1 MPGEAQLTASSGGGS
16 AAFVGPPTSSANT
29 KLKLPADTGAAG
41 KVLSVK
47 SANHS
52 STNCE
57 LEWGSNSG
65 GILQVKHLRK
75 GDKLS
80 TAAVVTD
87 NAFTSGTE
95 FMSIAITPSAAS
107 SYIWVT
113 GMLHL
118 FHKSDYAGHYWL
130 TYNHSSISE
139 KMIAGNANTS
149 RRRTGKFEHG
159 SNLGSNIGPA
169 SSINIMFAPN
179 TTEEITVK
187 IRAATTNSG
196 FPSYLNRNPD
206 DSTNAEDGGNPMS
219 TLTLAEVA
227 GGISPNITDDSS
239 IYEGT

>member
-1 MPGEAQLTASSGGGS
+1 MAEVKISADSGGGS
-16 AAFVGPPTSSANT
+16 VALKGPASTTSNAAVS
-29 KLKLPADTGAAG
+29 LKLPVADG
-41 KVLSVK
+41 
-47 SANHS
+47 SANQLLK
-52 STNCE
+52 TD
-57 LEWGSNSG
+57 GSGNLAWSKPG
-65 GILQVKHLRK
+65 GILQVKQLRK

-80 TAAVVTD
+80 TAAVVDD
-87 NAFTSGTE
+87 NSFTSGTE
-95 FMSIAITPSAAS
+95 FFSMTITPSATS

-139 KMIAGNANTS
+139 KMVAGNANTS

-159 SNLGSNIGPA
+159 SNLGSNVGPA

-187 IRAATTNSG
+187 IRAATSNSG
-196 FPSYLNRNPD
+196 FLTYLNRNPD
-206 DSTNAEDGGNPMS
+206 DSTNAEDGGNPLS
-219 TLTLAEVA
+219 TLTLAEV
-227 GGISPNITDDSS
+227 GGSISPNITDDSS